1 MRHFG
6 MGDGQLSIV
15 PIVDA
20 GINNG
25 APLGFSCGAAFY
37 APSLAFDQDQLHA
50 LCSATATSAHVYN
63 IWHGA
68 VMESAG
74 KPPDRAWSQE
84 GHIRSQA
91 VYEYVEV

>member
-1 MRHFG
+1 

-25 APLGFSCGAAFY
+25 APLAFSCGAALY
-37 APSLAFDQDQLHA
+37 SPSLAFDQDQLYA
-50 LCSATATSAHVYN
+50 LCSATATPAHVHT
-63 IWHGA
+63 ILHGA
-68 VMESAG
+68 IMKSAG
-74 KPPDRAWSQE
+74 KPPNRAWSQK
-84 GHIRSQA
+84 GHIRPQA